1 MQTLGWGFKTKVEKH
16 VKGHEEI
23 RKEDEP
29 QRENNPLNKILFNS
43 RTALM
48 AYNAQMY
55 KD

>member
-1 MQTLGWGFKTKVEKH
+1 MKRFAKRMNLNG
-16 VKGHEEI
+16 
-23 RKEDEP
+23 
-29 QRENNPLNKILFNS
+29 ENNPLNKILFNS